1 MLLAK
6 LLMLDYRENA
16 VYAVALMM
24 ASLELDES
32 LCHINPLK
40 ATLRCFTSLL
50 LCHVPF
56 IISLDV
62 SP

>member
-16 VYAVALMM
+16 VYAVALM
-24 ASLELDES
+24 APLELDES